1 MTSPLKKTGIVKWF
15 NHAKGF
21 GFLEQEN
28 GRDLFVHYT
37 ETRGKINQ
45 GDKVEYELGEGK
57 KGPCATK
64 VRVIERALGNDNEG
78 DVSGVDLSNSG
89 RPAGDSND

>member
-1 MTSPLKKTGIVKWF
+1 MAINLNKTGIVKWF
-15 NHAKGF
+15 DEKKGF
-21 GFLEQEN
+21 GFIEQEN

-37 ETRGKINQ
+37 ETRGKLHQ

-64 VRVIERALGNDNEG
+64 VRVISSAQSD
-78 DVSGVDLSNSG
+78 DL
-89 RPAGDSND
+89 D

>member
-1 MTSPLKKTGIVKWF
+1 MTSLLKKTGVVKWF
-15 NHAKGF
+15 NHKEGYGF
-21 GFLEQEN
+21 IEQEN

-37 ETRGKINQ
+37 ETRGKLNQ

-64 VRVIERALGNDNEG
+64 VRVTVPAIDESSEG
-78 DVSGVDLSNSG
+78 S
-89 RPAGDSND
+89 